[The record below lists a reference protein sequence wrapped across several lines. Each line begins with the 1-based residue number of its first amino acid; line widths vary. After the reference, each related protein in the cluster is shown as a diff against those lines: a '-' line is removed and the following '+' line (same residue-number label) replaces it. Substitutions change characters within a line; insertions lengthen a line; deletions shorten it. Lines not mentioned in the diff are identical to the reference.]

1 LKDVTNLLTNKMNK
15 KITIIIILTVVIVF
29 GSYYIFTKISNQSS
43 INTSEQ
49 SIKTSPDRPAEINGL
64 ITSAL
69 GNEIKVAN
77 EIDRVILTEE
87 EQAAKKAATQKL
99 SPEERAA
106 AREAEKANLKTE
118 EISLIIPVG
127 IPVVKGS
134 GDASGNVINA
144 DIVDLSKGVY
154 VSIWTD
160 VSGKIEY
167 VKIKGS

>member
-1 LKDVTNLLTNKMNK
+1 MKKIIAPIILILVVVGGYFFYTQTSKVNNVSEELLT
-15 KITIIIILTVVIVF
+15 
-29 GSYYIFTKISNQSS
+29 
-43 INTSEQ
+43 
-49 SIKTSPDRPAEINGL
+49 IKTSPDRPAEINGL
-64 ITSAL
+64 ITSVL

-106 AREAEKANLKTE
+106 AREAEKSGLKTE

-144 DIVDLSKGVY
+144 DIADLSKGIY

-160 VSGKIEY
+160 SSGKIEY